1 MKRTLLKE
9 QSEVLSQD
17 VRVSVFDIL
26 EKTERKG
33 LDYHGLKLRQF
44 LKPLGVSAE
53 TDQMKWKFTYKTENI
68 SSVLVLIFSGLKGS

>member
-1 MKRTLLKE
+1 MTLLKE

-33 LDYHGLKLRQF
+33 LDYHGSKLRQF

-53 TDQMKWKFTYKTENI
+53 TDQMK
-68 SSVLVLIFSGLKGS
+68 

>member
-1 MKRTLLKE
+1 MTLLKE

-33 LDYHGLKLRQF
+33 LDYHSLKLRQF
-44 LKPLGVSAE
+44 LKPLGASA
-53 TDQMKWKFTYKTENI
+53 KNR
-68 SSVLVLIFSGLKGS
+68 

>member
-1 MKRTLLKE
+1 LKRALLKE

-44 LKPLGVSAE
+44 LKPLGASA
-53 TDQMKWKFTYKTENI
+53 KN
-68 SSVLVLIFSGLKGS
+68 G

>member
-1 MKRTLLKE
+1 LKRALLKE

-44 LKPLGVSAE
+44 LKPLGTSAKNRLNE
-53 TDQMKWKFTYKTENI
+53 VKF
-68 SSVLVLIFSGLKGS
+68 